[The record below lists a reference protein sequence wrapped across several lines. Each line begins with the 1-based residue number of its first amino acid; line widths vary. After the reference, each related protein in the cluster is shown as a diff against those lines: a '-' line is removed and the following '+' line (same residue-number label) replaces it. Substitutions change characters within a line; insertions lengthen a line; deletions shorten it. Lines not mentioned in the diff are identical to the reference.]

1 MVVVKKSTYMI
12 ELTPEDAQQLIH
24 EMNTVYPLFA
34 AEGDVDDISTLLNLK
49 DELAMALRSE

>member
-1 MVVVKKSTYMI
+1 MEVKKKSKYVV
-12 ELTPEDAQQLIH
+12 ELTKEDAQQLIG

-34 AEGDVDDISTLLNLK
+34 DEGDVNDISMLLNLK

>member
-1 MVVVKKSTYMI
+1 MI